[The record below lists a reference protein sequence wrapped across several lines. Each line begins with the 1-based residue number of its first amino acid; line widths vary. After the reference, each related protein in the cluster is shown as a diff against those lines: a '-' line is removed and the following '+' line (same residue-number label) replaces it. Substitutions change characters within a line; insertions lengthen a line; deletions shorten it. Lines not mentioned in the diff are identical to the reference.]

1 MSKPNKK
8 TKRKRIKTHYK
19 KKHCSPK
26 QNDLDFS
33 CLSSD
38 SLKIL
43 AKALNKEVR
52 ASNPIDYKRMD
63 DQTLYLVICD
73 TMKDNYQCGSEAC
86 WIQAQG
92 LMRALPKQ
100 ESQYI
105 QEHFRSMMPKTLS
118 KDVKEW
124 ISNQEIDKMLRQY
137 HKEING
143 FYYYDAAPIDFHK
156 CSVSDICSINLKEHL
171 DNKEHQLGF
180 VFNTDDSDGP
190 GQHWIAYYVDLMS
203 KNFDQPGI
211 YFFDSFGS
219 KPMKQVRD
227 LTEKLKQQGS
237 SLGIEFLVTHNPHSF
252 QKNTFSCGFYCMH
265 FLEHMILGNQ
275 FDDYLQ
281 SWPNDKQMI
290 QYRNR
295 CFIHP
300 DEI

>member
-52 ASNPIDYKRMD
+52 TSNPIDYKRMD

-137 HKEING
+137 HKERVG